1 MSSTVSLSVRR
12 AMMASLAAVSVSA
25 AAVAADAPAADQGL
39 AEVVVTAQFREQKLQ
54 DTPIAITAVNA
65 AVLESRNQNNLAQLA
80 SQAPNVNLRET
91 GGAFGPGMSA
101 SIRGIGQGDFDPAL
115 EPGVGVYIDDVYYSS
130 LTGSNFDL
138 LDLDRV
144 EIARGPQGVLG
155 GRNSEG
161 GSVKLFSTKPK
172 GDGSGS
178 LRMMIGSRNLQ
189 DIRAMGD
196 FAMTDTLS
204 ARISAVSKKQDGY
217 VTRLDYGCLH
227 PTSGVP
233 TQMTTA
239 GCKLGTEGGKDYSAA
254 RLALRWLASDNVE
267 VNFSADATIDNS
279 ETAAVTL
286 LQVNTA
292 ASGAGPITA
301 AGIPLNTGFVP
312 SNPFI
317 SYATFTGK
325 GADGRV
331 VAFSPLTHTK
341 VWGTNLSVDWKLADA
356 LSLKSI
362 TAYREF
368 DSRWAEDNDASPSYG
383 SLGAEH
389 LYNHSFSEELRL
401 NGGVGQAFDYTL
413 GGYYFTQV
421 TTYPTHQILTYA
433 GNLEFLG
440 NDPVDAYTYAAFANG
455 AWHAT
460 DALNVNAGVR
470 YTKESKDY
478 TYSRLNVDGTPHG
491 FLGSLTGKV
500 GHYEGSKVD
509 YRVNADYRWNEQL
522 MTYAS
527 VSTGFKGGG
536 TNPRPFFATQV
547 QPFNKENVTAYEVGA
562 KSDLLDRKLRVNVSA
577 FFNKFKDIQLT
588 RLTCPEFSPPGL
600 GFLCALPTNGGDAD
614 IKGVELETFL
624 NPIAGL
630 QIDASVSALDFK
642 YTRTRADVG
651 IPVGATAPG
660 TIERKWSVGAQYELP
675 LAGGSTLTPRFDLS
689 YQGGFNTNVIV
700 AASNRVAGYQMANA
714 RVTWRAAD
722 GKWEAAV
729 LASNLFDK
737 LYYLSVFDLL
747 SSSGSKYGTPGAPRE
762 FSLQVKKKF

>member
-1 MSSTVSLSVRR
+1 MSLTVDLSVRR
-12 AMMASLAAVSVSA
+12 ALRPLAVASLVALSTTGAAY
-25 AAVAADAPAADQGL
+25 AADSADL

-65 AVLESRNQNNLAQLA
+65 AVLEARNQNNLATLA
-80 SQAPNVNLRET
+80 NQAPNVNLRET

-161 GSVKLFSTKPK
+161 GSIRLFSTKPK

-178 LRMMIGSRNLQ
+178 LRATFGSRNLL
-189 DIRAMGD
+189 DVRAVGD
-196 FAMTDTLS
+196 FAVTDTLS

-233 TQMTTA
+233 AQVQLA
-239 GCKLGTEGGKDYSAA
+239 DCKMGTEGGKDYSAG
-254 RLALRWLASDNVE
+254 RVALRWLASDDLE
-267 VNFSADATIDNS
+267 LNFSADMTVDNS

-292 ASGAGPITA
+292 ASGAAAIAA
-301 AGIPLNTGFVP
+301 AGPALSTGYVP
-312 SNPFI
+312 SSPFV
-317 SYATFTGK
+317 SYATFMGK
-325 GADGRV
+325 GADGRTI
-331 VAFSPLTHTK
+331 AWAPTTHTK
-341 VWGTNLSVDWKLADA
+341 VWGTNLTADWKLADK

-368 DSRWAEDNDASPSYG
+368 DSRWVEDNDASPAYG

-389 LYNHSFSEELRL
+389 LFNHSFSEELRL
-401 NGGVGQAFDYTL
+401 NGQVASVDYTV
-413 GGYYFTQV
+413 GGYYFDQT
-421 TTYPTHQILTYA
+421 TTYPTHQVLTYA

-440 NDPVDAYTYAAFANG
+440 NDPVVASTYAAFAN
-455 AWHAT
+455 ASWHVT
-460 DALNVNAGVR
+460 DALNINAGAR
-470 YTKESKDY
+470 YTKEKKDY
-478 TYSRLNVDGTPHG
+478 TYSRLNVDGTPHA
-491 FLGSLTGKV
+491 FLGALTGKV

-509 YRVNADYRWNEQL
+509 YRVNADYRWNDQL

-547 QPFNKENVTAYEVGA
+547 QPFGKENVTAYEIGA
-562 KSDLLDRKLRVNVSA
+562 KSDFFDRKLRLNLSG
-577 FFNKFKDIQLT
+577 FINKFKDIQLT

-614 IKGVELETFL
+614 IKGIELEAEL
-624 NPIAGL
+624 HPVAGL
-630 QIDASVSALDFK
+630 SIDASISSLNFE

-660 TIERKWSVGAQYELP
+660 TIKSKWSVGIQYEIP
-675 LAGGSTLTPRFDLS
+675 FANGSLTPRLDAS
-689 YQGGFNTNVIV
+689 HQGEFYTNVIT
-700 AASNRVAGYQMANA
+700 AASNRVDAYTMANA
-714 RVTWRAAD
+714 RVTWRNAD

-737 LYYLSVFDLL
+737 LYYVSVFDLL

-762 FSLQVKKKF
+762 FQVQVKKKF

>member
-1 MSSTVSLSVRR
+1 MSLTVDLSVRR
-12 AMMASLAAVSVSA
+12 ALRPLAVASLVALSTTGAAF
-25 AAVAADAPAADQGL
+25 AADSADL

-65 AVLESRNQNNLAQLA
+65 AVLEARNQNNLATLA

-161 GSVKLFSTKPK
+161 GSIRLFSTKPK

-178 LRMMIGSRNLQ
+178 LRATFGSRNLL
-189 DIRAMGD
+189 DVRAVGD
-196 FAMTDTLS
+196 FAVSDTLS

-233 TQMTTA
+233 AQVQLA
-239 GCKLGTEGGKDYSAA
+239 DCKMGTEGGKDYAA
-254 RLALRWLASDNVE
+254 GRVALRWLASDDLE
-267 VNFSADATIDNS
+267 LNFSADMTVDNS

-286 LQVNTA
+286 LQINPAVGA
-292 ASGAGPITA
+292 AAIINAAGPA
-301 AGIPLNTGFVP
+301 MRADYVP
-312 SNPFI
+312 SNPFV
-317 SYATFTGK
+317 SYATFMGK

-331 VAFSPLTHTK
+331 IAWAPTTHTK
-341 VWGTNLSVDWKLADA
+341 VWGTNLTADWKLADN

-368 DSRWAEDNDASPSYG
+368 DARWVEDNDASPSYG

-389 LYNHSFSEELRL
+389 LFNHSFSEELRL
-401 NGGVGQAFDYTL
+401 NGQVASVDYTV
-413 GGYYFTQV
+413 GGYYFDQL
-421 TTYPTHQILTYA
+421 TTYPTHQVLTYA

-440 NDPVDAYTYAAFANG
+440 NDPVSASTYAGFANG
-455 AWHAT
+455 SWHVT
-460 DALNVNAGVR
+460 DALNINLGAR
-470 YTKESKDY
+470 YTKEKKDY

-509 YRVNADYRWNEQL
+509 YRINADYRWNDQL

-536 TNPRPFFATQV
+536 TNPRPFFSTQV
-547 QPFNKENVTAYEVGA
+547 QPFGKENVTAYEVGA
-562 KSDLLDRKLRVNVSA
+562 KSDFLDRKVRLNLSA

-614 IKGVELETFL
+614 IKGVELEAEL
-624 NPIAGL
+624 HPVAGL
-630 QIDASVSALDFK
+630 SIDASVSALDFK
-642 YTRTRADVG
+642 YTKTRADVG

-660 TIERKWSVGAQYELP
+660 TIKSKWSAGIQYEIP
-675 LAGGSTLTPRFDLS
+675 FANGSITPRLDAS
-689 YQGGFNTNVIV
+689 YQGEFYTNVV
-700 AASNRVAGYQMANA
+700 TAASNRVDGYTLANA
-714 RVTWRAAD
+714 RVTWRNAD
-722 GKWEAAV
+722 GKWEAAL
-729 LASNLFDK
+729 LASNLLDK
-737 LYYLSVFDLL
+737 LYYISVFDLL